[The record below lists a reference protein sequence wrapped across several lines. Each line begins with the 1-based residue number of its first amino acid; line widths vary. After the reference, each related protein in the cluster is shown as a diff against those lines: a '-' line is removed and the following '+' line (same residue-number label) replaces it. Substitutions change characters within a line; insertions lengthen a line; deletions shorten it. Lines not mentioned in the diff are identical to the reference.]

1 MQSLSSVNH
10 FFPFISTNWLVSANF
25 ENMRF
30 LGHYFEKLGSPWY
43 LVSVLQGEEITILQ
57 LCGIF
62 PLLRSHV
69 FSPAKQGSCSKAVCN
84 NSKNYFF

>member
-30 LGHYFEKLGSPWY
+30 MGPHSAGEGPHFDKLGS
-43 LVSVLQGEEITILQ
+43 QKTM
-57 LCGIF
+57 
-62 PLLRSHV
+62 
-69 FSPAKQGSCSKAVCN
+69 A
-84 NSKNYFF
+84 